1 MTTATVHTA
10 SSSLARP
17 FALAL
22 TGSLFIAAC
31 AQIAVPVGP
40 VPMTMQ
46 TFAVLLVGAA
56 FGARLGAAAVVL
68 YLLEGAVGLPV
79 FSGFLSGPVA
89 FAGPTAGYLL
99 AFVPAAWLV
108 GVARDRGLMARASTV
123 VFPMVGATALI
134 LAGGGAW
141 LALVF
146 GADAWA
152 VGVLPYLFG
161 GALKIALAAVLAPK
175 AIDVVRRFRM

>member
-1 MTTATVHTA
+1 MTTATIFSA
-10 SSSLARP
+10 SFSVPRQ
-17 FALAL
+17 FALAFA
-22 TGSLFIAAC
+22 GSVFIAAC

-56 FGARLGAAAVVL
+56 FGARLGAAAAAL

-79 FSGFLSGPVA
+79 FSGFLGGPAA

-108 GVARDRGLMARASTV
+108 GLARDRGLMARASTA
-123 VFPMVGATALI
+123 VFPMVLATALI

-141 LALVF
+141 LAMVF
-146 GADAWA
+146 GADAWT

-161 GALKIALAAVLAPK
+161 GVLKIALAAVLAPK